1 MLQTAATS
9 VADVQREPNQQ
20 TRQSVCRRLVSAKM
34 ARHARFGRMKTFWL
48 SCQQMCRMAEMQWH
62 KCVTTTNPTST
73 PLNASEMNGRVET
86 EDGNKW
92 CDSICLLFFF
102 LSIRRERETQN
113 EVENETNTP
122 AVQVHDA
129 SAVVKVKMQKW

>member
-1 MLQTAATS
+1 
-9 VADVQREPNQQ
+9 
-20 TRQSVCRRLVSAKM
+20 
-34 ARHARFGRMKTFWL
+34 
-48 SCQQMCRMAEMQWH
+48 MAEMQWH
-62 KCVTTTNPTST
+62 KCVTTTKPTST